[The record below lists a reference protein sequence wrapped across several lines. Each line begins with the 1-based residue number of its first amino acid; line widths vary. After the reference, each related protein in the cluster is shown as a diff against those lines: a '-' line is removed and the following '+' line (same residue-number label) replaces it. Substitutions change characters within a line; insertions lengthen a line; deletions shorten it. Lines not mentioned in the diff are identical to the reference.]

1 MTAKCIYCLATSGD
15 IVHEYGTTRFVC
27 YRAYDCRDRMLS
39 REKRIVR
46 VFWRV
51 RVNSSNA
58 VAFICDRYSPKAAR
72 LWPGYTFFRV
82 TVRRKGKG

>member
-1 MTAKCIYCLATSGD
+1 MTAKCIYCRISLGCNDGVGSCRSLAN
-15 IVHEYGTTRFVC
+15 
-27 YRAYDCRDRMLS
+27 CRDRMRD

-58 VAFICDRYSPKAAR
+58 VAFTCDHYSRKAAR